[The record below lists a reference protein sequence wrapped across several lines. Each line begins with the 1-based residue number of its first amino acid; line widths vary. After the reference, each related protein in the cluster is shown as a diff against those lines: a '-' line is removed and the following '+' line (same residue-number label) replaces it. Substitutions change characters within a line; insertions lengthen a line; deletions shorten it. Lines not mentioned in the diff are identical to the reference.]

1 MNFELA
7 KKHLLVQSA
16 LTFVLLSCLQLST
29 WLPLRFWSAWG
40 GGNYL
45 DTWQILRYAKC
56 YEEVGLSVYENSGTT
71 CSSYLYGRTLL
82 QALSFFGLNT
92 SATQIIG
99 YTFLAIL
106 AVGLSL
112 VFPVQNK
119 RDFVTFML
127 VACSPPVMLL
137 ADRGNFD
144 IVIFFALILVAK
156 FTALKRFYSAYI
168 LLTVTVLMKFY
179 TVPVFLLI
187 ILLSRLPREKIFGA
201 MLLLISTGFSLR
213 DIAITQTNYPS
224 GSDAQFGFTV
234 WGEYLNKYSSTQVNI
249 YEKYFISMI
258 VFTVIILLT
267 YFIIRTGSHTPISIV
282 QTYTWQF
289 IGFWIFL
296 IVSVS
301 CYFAGMNFDY
311 RLIFFAATILLA
323 SKLLVGV
330 QPHTQTSY
338 LIVMLWLTYPS
349 GGLQPIGDLA
359 IEVAIACTAI
369 ILVLEVKRNFK
380 KYLRLNRLQW
390 FSIIPKSKD
399 LV

>member
-7 KKHLLVQSA
+7 KKHLLIQSG
-16 LTFVLLSCLQLST
+16 LTFVLLSLLQLST

-82 QALSFFGLNT
+82 QTLSFFGLNT
-92 SATQIIG
+92 SATQLIG
-99 YTFLAIL
+99 YTFLAIM
-106 AVGLSL
+106 AIGLSL

-119 RDFVTFML
+119 RDFLTFTL
-127 VACSPPVMLL
+127 VVCSPPMMLL

-144 IVIFFALILVAK
+144 ILIFFALILVAK
-156 FTALKRFYSAYI
+156 LTALKKFYSAYV
-168 LLTVTVLMKFY
+168 LLTITVLMKFY
-179 TVPVFLLI
+179 TAPVFLLI
-187 ILLSRLPREKIFGA
+187 ILFSRHPREKIFGA
-201 MLLLISTGFSLR
+201 MLLSISTGFSLR
-213 DIAITQTNYPS
+213 DIAITQTKYPS

-249 YEKYFISMI
+249 YEKYFISII
-258 VFTVIILLT
+258 VFSVIVLLAH
-267 YFIIRTGSHTPISIV
+267 FIIRTGVHTPLSIT
-282 QTYTWQF
+282 QTHTWQF
-289 IGFWIFL
+289 VGLWIFL

-311 RLIFFAATILLA
+311 RLIFFAATILLS

-330 QPHTQTSY
+330 QPHTQTNY
-338 LIVMLWLTYPS
+338 LIAILWLSYPS
-349 GGLQPIGDLA
+349 GGLQPVGDLA
-359 IEVAIACTAI
+359 IEVVIACTAI
-369 ILVLEVKRNFK
+369 ILALEAKRNSRRC
-380 KYLRLNRLQW
+380 LRLNRL
-390 FSIIPKSKD
+390 K
-399 LV
+399 